1 MNGTGKRLLML
12 CAVALA
18 VSGCATAPARLPAV
32 PENRDATLAL
42 IRHPQFDEAVKAA
55 PRWVSDALLQITA
68 YEAQLAR
75 RDQ

>member
-1 MNGTGKRLLML
+1 MNAIGKPWPML
-12 CAVALA
+12 CAALLA
-18 VSGCATAPARLPAV
+18 VSGCASAPARLPAV

-75 RDQ
+75 RDR